1 MQKIRI
7 HPFFVALCLFLLVAG
22 KGFELGASA
31 LAVAAHECGHYFS
44 AKKRGF
50 VLKDLSLMPYGAV
63 MYAEDGLPDRDGW
76 AIALA
81 GPVVNLL
88 VCAVIG
94 TAWWF
99 FPQLYPVTK
108 MLFAV
113 NAGIGLFNL
122 LPCYPLDGGRIL
134 ISLAKN
140 KKRCLAVLRGFGC
153 FSASRPPRFFF
164 IGMFVSPTV
173 NLLILSVMFFVGA
186 MTETKKES
194 FRLLVSDSYLLKDMN
209 MPLEEKTLYVRS
221 SMRIARLLSALGGRY
236 LYRIFVVKG
245 DKEIAYLEGQA
256 IENLFLAD
264 RSKTVEEYLYQN
276 NLVGV

>member
-7 HPFFVALCLFLLVAG
+7 HPLFIALCLFLLVVG

-31 LAVAAHECGHYFS
+31 LAVAAHECGHFFS

-76 AIALA
+76 AVALA
-81 GPVVNLL
+81 GPAVNLL
-88 VCAVIG
+88 VCATIG
-94 TAWWF
+94 TTWWF
-99 FPQLYPVTK
+99 FPQLYPATK
-108 MLFAV
+108 TLFIV

-134 ISLAKN
+134 LSLAKN
-140 KKRCLAVLRGFGC
+140 KKRCLLLLRGCGYFFGVAC
-153 FSASRPPRFFF
+153 AALF
-164 IGMFVSPTV
+164 IVGLFVSPTV
-173 NLLILSVMFFVGA
+173 NMLILSVMFFVGA
-186 MTETKKES
+186 ASETKKEN
-194 FRLLVSDSYLLKDMN
+194 FRMLVSDSYLLKDMN
-209 MPLEEKTLYVRS
+209 LPIEEKTLYVRS
-221 SMRIARLLSALGGRY
+221 SMKVARLLSSLGGRY

-245 DKEIAYLEGQA
+245 NKEIAYLEGQA
-256 IENLFLAD
+256 IEKLFLAD
-264 RSKTVEEYLYQN
+264 RSKTVEEYLDQN